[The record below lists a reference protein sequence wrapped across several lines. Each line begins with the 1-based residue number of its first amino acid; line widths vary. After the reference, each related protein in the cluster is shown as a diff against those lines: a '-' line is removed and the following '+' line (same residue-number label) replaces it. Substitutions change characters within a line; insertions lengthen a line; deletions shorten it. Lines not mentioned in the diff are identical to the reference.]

1 MRKFFYLIEFIL
13 IKLFFFILIIIGYKN
28 GSNLGDFI
36 GRLFGPIFRSKKLI
50 ENNLEQ
56 SGIVDKKNYNK
67 IISKI
72 YGNYGRILAEYPFLK
87 AFRNNNLNKFI
98 EIEGLE
104 NLNKIKREKRR
115 AVFISGHFNNF
126 ELMALQIE
134 KAGIN
139 LCAIYR
145 PLNNVFLNKTME
157 EIRENFICKNQIKK
171 GRSGTRQIIENIKK
185 GNSVALM
192 IDQRVREGI
201 KINFFGKPASTTTIP
216 AQLIKKYKCDLVPIY
231 IERRKNNYFKMF
243 VSEPIKIRDNKSIK
257 EITEH
262 LNKILEK
269 MILKNVDQWIWT
281 HDRWKTYSVFI

>member
-87 AFRNNNLNKFI
+87 AFRNNKLNKFI
-98 EIEGLE
+98 EIDGLE
-104 NLNKIKREKRR
+104 NLNKIKKEKRR

-145 PLNNVFLNKTME
+145 PLNNVFLNNTME

-243 VSEPIKIRDNKSIK
+243 VSEPIKIGNNKSIK

-281 HDRWKTYSVFI
+281 HDRWKT

>member
-87 AFRNNNLNKFI
+87 AFRNSKLNKFI
-98 EIEGLE
+98 EIDGLE

-243 VSEPIKIRDNKSIK
+243 VSDPIKIGNNKSIK

-281 HDRWKTYSVFI
+281 HDRWKT

>member
-13 IKLFFFILIIIGYKN
+13 IKIFFFILIIIGYKN
-28 GSNLGDFI
+28 GSNLGNFI
-36 GRLFGPIFRSKKLI
+36 GRLFGPIFRSRKLI
-50 ENNLEQ
+50 ENNLDQ
-56 SGIVDKKNYNK
+56 SGIVDKEKYNT
-67 IISKI
+67 IIDKI

-87 AFRNNNLNKFI
+87 AFRNNKLNKFI
-98 EIEGLE
+98 EIDGLE
-104 NLNKIKREKRR
+104 NLNKIKEEKRR
-115 AVFISGHFNNF
+115 AVFVSGHFNNF

-201 KINFFGKPASTTTIP
+201 KINFFDKPASTTTIP

-243 VSEPIKIRDNKSIK
+243 ISKPIKIGSNKSIK

-269 MILKNVDQWIWT
+269 MILKNIDQWIWT
-281 HDRWKTYSVFI
+281 HDRWKE

>member
-87 AFRNNNLNKFI
+87 AFRNSKLNKFI
-98 EIEGLE
+98 EIDGLE

-145 PLNNVFLNKTME
+145 PLNNIFLNKTME
-157 EIRENFICKNQIKK
+157 DIRENFICKNQIKK

-243 VSEPIKIRDNKSIK
+243 VSEPIKIGNNKSIK

-281 HDRWKTYSVFI
+281 HDRWKT

>member
-87 AFRNNNLNKFI
+87 AFRNSKLNKFI
-98 EIEGLE
+98 EIDGLE
-104 NLNKIKREKRR
+104 NLNKIKKEKRR

-243 VSEPIKIRDNKSIK
+243 VSEPIKIRNDKSIK

-281 HDRWKTYSVFI
+281 HDRWKT

>member
-50 ENNLEQ
+50 ENNLEK

-87 AFRNNNLNKFI
+87 AFRNNKLNKFI
-98 EIEGLE
+98 EIDGLE

-243 VSEPIKIRDNKSIK
+243 VSEPIKVGNNKSIK

-281 HDRWKTYSVFI
+281 HDRWKK

>member
-87 AFRNNNLNKFI
+87 AFRNNKLNKFI
-98 EIEGLE
+98 EIDGLE
-104 NLNKIKREKRR
+104 NLNKIKKEKRR

-243 VSEPIKIRDNKSIK
+243 VSEPIKIGNNKSIK

-269 MILKNVDQWIWT
+269 MILKNIDQWIWT
-281 HDRWKTYSVFI
+281 HDRWKT

>member
-28 GSNLGDFI
+28 GSNLGNFI

-56 SGIVDKKNYNK
+56 SGIVEKKNYNK

-87 AFRNNNLNKFI
+87 AFRNSKLNKFI
-98 EIEGLE
+98 EIDGLE

-145 PLNNVFLNKTME
+145 PLNNVFLNNTME

-171 GRSGTRQIIENIKK
+171 GRSATRQIIENIKK

-243 VSEPIKIRDNKSIK
+243 VSEPIKIGNNKSIK

-281 HDRWKTYSVFI
+281 HDRWKT

>member
-56 SGIVDKKNYNK
+56 SGIVDKKNYSK
-67 IISKI
+67 IIRKI

-87 AFRNNNLNKFI
+87 AFRNNQLNKFI
-98 EIEGLE
+98 EIDGLE
-104 NLNKIKREKRR
+104 NLDKIKKEKKRV
-115 AVFISGHFNNF
+115 VFISGHFNNF

-145 PLNNVFLNKTME
+145 PLNNLFLNKTME

-171 GRSGTRQIIENIKK
+171 GRSGTRQIIENLKK

-192 IDQRVREGI
+192 IDQRVREGM
-201 KINFFGKPASTTTIP
+201 KVNFFGKPASTTTIP

-231 IERRKNNYFKMF
+231 IERRRNNYFKMF
-243 VSEPIKIRDNKSIK
+243 VSEPIKIGNNKSIK

-281 HDRWKTYSVFI
+281 HDRWKK

>member
-36 GRLFGPIFRSKKLI
+36 GRLFGPIFRSKRLI

-56 SGIVDKKNYNK
+56 YGIVDKKNYNK

-87 AFRNNNLNKFI
+87 AFRNNKLNKFI
-98 EIEGLE
+98 EIDGLE

-185 GNSVALM
+185 GNSIALM

-243 VSEPIKIRDNKSIK
+243 VSEPIKIGNNKSIK

-281 HDRWKTYSVFI
+281 HDRWKT

>member
-28 GSNLGDFI
+28 GSNLGNFI
-36 GRLFGPIFRSKKLI
+36 GRLFGPIFRSRKLI
-50 ENNLEQ
+50 ENNLDQ
-56 SGIVDKKNYNK
+56 SGIVDKEKYNT
-67 IISKI
+67 IIDKI

-87 AFRNNNLNKFI
+87 AFRNNKLNKFI
-98 EIEGLE
+98 EIDGLE

-243 VSEPIKIRDNKSIK
+243 VSEPIKIGNNKSIK

-281 HDRWKTYSVFI
+281 HDRWKT

>member
-28 GSNLGDFI
+28 GSNLGNFI

-50 ENNLEQ
+50 ENNLKQ

-87 AFRNNNLNKFI
+87 AFRNNKLNKFI
-98 EIEGLE
+98 EIDGLE

-243 VSEPIKIRDNKSIK
+243 VSEPIKIGNNKSIK

-281 HDRWKTYSVFI
+281 HDRWKT

>member
-1 MRKFFYLIEFIL
+1 MKKILYLIEYIL
-13 IKLFFFILIIIGYKN
+13 IKLFFLILIFIGYKN
-28 GSNLGDFI
+28 GSNLGYFV
-36 GRLFGPIFRSKKLI
+36 GRILGPIFRSKKLI
-50 ENNLEQ
+50 KKNLEQ
-56 SGIVDKKNYNK
+56 SGINISRNHNK
-67 IISKI
+67 IIGKI
-72 YGNYGRILAEYPFLK
+72 YGNYGRILAEYPFLEK
-87 AFRNNNLNKFI
+87 FRKNKLNKFI

-104 NLNKIKREKRR
+104 HLEKIKVEKKR
-115 AVFISGHFNNF
+115 AVFISGHFSNF

-145 PLNNVFLNKTME
+145 PLNNIYLNKTME
-157 EIRENFICKNQIKK
+157 EIRRNFICKNQIKK
-171 GRSGTRQIIENIKK
+171 GRSGTRQIIENLKK

-201 KINFFGKPASTTTIP
+201 KTNFFGKPASTTTIP

-231 IERRKNNYFKMF
+231 IERSKNYYFKMF
-243 VSEPIKIRDNKSIK
+243 ISKPIKIMSYKSTS

-269 MILKNVDQWIWT
+269 MILKNIDQWIWT
-281 HDRWKTYSVFI
+281 HDRWKK

>member
-56 SGIVDKKNYNK
+56 SGIVDKNNYNK

-145 PLNNVFLNKTME
+145 PLNNAFLNKTME

-243 VSEPIKIRDNKSIK
+243 VSEPIKIRENKSIK

-281 HDRWKTYSVFI
+281 HDRWKT

>member
-28 GSNLGDFI
+28 GSNLGNFI

-72 YGNYGRILAEYPFLK
+72 YGNYGRILAEYPFLE
-87 AFRNNNLNKFI
+87 AFRNNKLNEFI
-98 EIEGLE
+98 EIDGLE
-104 NLNKIKREKRR
+104 NLNKIKKEKRR
-115 AVFISGHFNNF
+115 AVFVSGHFNNF

-171 GRSGTRQIIENIKK
+171 GRSGTRHIVENIKK

-216 AQLIKKYKCDLVPIY
+216 AQLIRKYKCDLVPIY
-231 IERRKNNYFKMF
+231 IERRKKNYFKMF
-243 VSEPIKIRDNKSIK
+243 VSEPIKIGNNKSIK

-262 LNKILEK
+262 LNKILER
-269 MILKNVDQWIWT
+269 MILKNIDQWIWT
-281 HDRWKTYSVFI
+281 HDRWKK

>member
-87 AFRNNNLNKFI
+87 AFRNSKLNKFI
-98 EIEGLE
+98 EIDGLE

-134 KAGIN
+134 KAGID

-243 VSEPIKIRDNKSIK
+243 VSEPIKIGNNKSIK

-281 HDRWKTYSVFI
+281 HDRWKT

>member
-1 MRKFFYLIEFIL
+1 MKKFFYLIEFIL

-87 AFRNNNLNKFI
+87 AFRNSKLNKFI

-243 VSEPIKIRDNKSIK
+243 VSEPIKIGNNKSIK

-281 HDRWKTYSVFI
+281 HDRWKT

>member
-1 MRKFFYLIEFIL
+1 MRNFFYLIEFIL

-36 GRLFGPIFRSKKLI
+36 GRLIGPIFRSKKLI

-87 AFRNNNLNKFI
+87 AFRNNKLNKFI
-98 EIEGLE
+98 EIDGLE

-145 PLNNVFLNKTME
+145 PLNNVLLNKTME
-157 EIRENFICKNQIKK
+157 EIRQNFICKNQIKK

-281 HDRWKTYSVFI
+281 HDRWKT

>member
-67 IISKI
+67 IITKI

-87 AFRNNNLNKFI
+87 AFRNNKLNKFI
-98 EIEGLE
+98 EIDGLE

-243 VSEPIKIRDNKSIK
+243 VSEPIKIGNTKSIK

-281 HDRWKTYSVFI
+281 HDRWKT

>member
-56 SGIVDKKNYNK
+56 SGIVDRKNYNK

-145 PLNNVFLNKTME
+145 PLNNLFLNKTME

-281 HDRWKTYSVFI
+281 HDRWKT